1 MQPVFEWPNS
11 MARVSSDSLYSIDS
25 DRCLKCNKNSIDDN
39 AHFVLNCE
47 SFVPQRNLLFNKIE
61 SLLPG
66 FKVKSK
72 KLKLFILLNG
82 IYLDSEFPDCRNKH
96 IMFAMQHFIL
106 ATKRFEKPS

>member
-1 MQPVFEWPNS
+1 MADRFLIHTDLSQVWPIRTAVQN
-11 MARVSSDSLYSIDS
+11 VI
-25 DRCLKCNKNSIDDN
+25 KKSIDDN
-39 AHFVLNCE
+39 VHFVLNCE
-47 SFVPQRNLLFNKIE
+47 SFIPQRNILFDKIE
-61 SLLPG
+61 LLLPG

-106 ATKRFEKPS
+106 TTKRFEKPS